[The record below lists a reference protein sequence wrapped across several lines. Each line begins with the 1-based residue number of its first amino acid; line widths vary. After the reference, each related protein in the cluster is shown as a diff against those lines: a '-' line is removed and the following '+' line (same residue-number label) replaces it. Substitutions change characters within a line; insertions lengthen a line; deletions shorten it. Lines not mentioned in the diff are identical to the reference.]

1 MAEALIEV
9 EVAYADAEQQLII
22 PLNLAPTSCVQEA
35 ITLSGIEDYFPDCNL
50 LTMPVGIFGQ
60 RCGLNQLLKKGD
72 RVEIYRPLIC
82 DPKVARRNRA
92 LLTQKKR

>member
-1 MAEALIEV
+1 
-9 EVAYADAEQQLII
+9 
-22 PLNLAPTSCVQEA
+22 
-35 ITLSGIEDYFPDCNL
+35 
-50 LTMPVGIFGQ
+50 TMPVGIFGQ